1 MIKGEF
7 VDHLRS
13 KGDTA
18 QINEIPSCRI
28 LCHNICVLILS
39 MHELGVDPC
48 LWQLFA

>member
-7 VDHLRS
+7 GDHLRS

-18 QINEIPSCRI
+18 QINEILCRI

-48 LWQLFA
+48 LWQLPA